1 MSAGI
6 GSDLF
11 RTVFAVLIG
20 VLVAYTGL
28 PDTAKAHVTETDKL
42 HVSHD
47 DRGPAADHHSD
58 TAPTFGHCHPGLDCF
73 TAAAFLLDPSLPTQS
88 NATFFR
94 TLRSLQDKGYVAKS
108 SGRGRGSYVLISEP
122 T

>member
-47 DRGPAADHHSD
+47 DRGPAANHHSD

-73 TAAAFLLDPSLPTQS
+73 TAAAFLLDPSLPTPAEAS
-88 NATFFR
+88 EETVWFSKLETDR
-94 TLRSLQDKGYVAKS
+94 WIPSSDKPPPRHFS
-108 SGRGRGSYVLISEP
+108 
-122 T
+122 

>member
-73 TAAAFLLDPSLPTQS
+73 TAAVFLLDPSLPTPAEAS
-88 NATFFR
+88 EETVWFSKLETDR
-94 TLRSLQDKGYVAKS
+94 WIPSSDKPPPRHFS
-108 SGRGRGSYVLISEP
+108 
-122 T
+122 